1 MRRRLVLL
9 AFALA
14 LAPAL
19 SALGACAGPRAP
31 ETSGPSLI
39 LSRLYFGTASP
50 QGPVQPADF
59 DAFLDTCVT
68 PRFPSGLTRYA
79 ADGQWRGS
87 DGKLVREKSV
97 VVEIIRPDDAENARR
112 VDEIIGRYK
121 ARFAQEA
128 VLLVEEK
135 PSIRF

>member
-1 MRRRLVLL
+1 MRRRLVHLVL
-9 AFALA
+9 ALA
-14 LAPAL
+14 L
-19 SALGACAGPRAP
+19 STLGACAGLRTPG
-31 ETSGPSLI
+31 TSGPSLI

-50 QGPVQPADF
+50 QGPVPPADF
-59 DAFLDTCVT
+59 DAFIDTCVT

-79 ADGQWRGS
+79 ADGQWRGG

-97 VVEIIRPDDAENARR
+97 VVEIIRPDDAENAKR
-112 VDEIIGRYK
+112 VVEIIERYK